1 MTSNDREKLI
11 KRISWFGIL
20 GNGLLSIL
28 KILTGLLAGSMAV
41 IGDGIDSATDV
52 LTSVIT
58 LFTAKISNK
67 SPDMRHPYG
76 YAKAEAI
83 ATKALAFIIF
93 FAGAQLFIS
102 TLHKIINNEIQGLPG
117 KLTIYVT
124 IISILGKLVLSI
136 IHFRAAKKAN
146 SPMLKANGKNMQNDI
161 LISLTVLIGLFFTF
175 ILHLAVLDRILA
187 LAISIWIMR
196 SGFQIFL
203 QDNAELLD
211 GIKDA
216 SLYNTVFSA
225 ASSVE
230 GVANPHRIRIRQIG
244 NSFLV
249 DLDIE
254 VRPEMSVNKA
264 HQLAQ
269 AVEKKIRDELKN
281 VYDVIVHIEPYGN
294 EEIEKFGISREHL
307 K

>member
-124 IISILGKLVLSI
+124 IISILGKLALSI